1 MKGFVTMD
9 SVREPYIAGDFFIP
23 LGNGS
28 ELIVPLEEGIDLA
41 AWLLKSSVKIA
52 IEQSEA
58 ALKEGYRWTP
68 QSWLTLWSSSRPS
81 ART

>member
-9 SVREPYIAGDFFIP
+9 PRREPYVAGDFFIP

-52 IEQSEA
+52 VEQSEA
-58 ALKEGYRWTP
+58 ALKEGYRCF
-68 QSWLTLWSSSRPS
+68 
-81 ART
+81 ARIAAR